1 MFPEIA
7 AGFPPGP
14 SPGRFEVVYI
24 PPMASER
31 GPAIAAEE
39 TARRMTMYISFLET
53 LPPLLCYGLNLENNP
68 PVDQTA
74 FRQGIVAD

>member
-1 MFPEIA
+1 MFAEIA

-14 SPGRFEVVYI
+14 SPGRLEVVYI

-31 GPAIAAEE
+31 GLAIAAEE

-53 LPPLLCYGLNLENNP
+53 TPPLLCYGLYFENHSS
-68 PVDQTA
+68 VDQTA